1 MIHWTSKFSRKDRL
15 RGFLRLLFARI
26 GYNEYYTIGRYGR
39 FGQKIR
45 IENHHGDQ
53 DRIAAMRNRYL
64 GKRCFILGNGPSLKK
79 MNLDFIKDEITI
91 GSNGI
96 YHTFA
101 DMGFSTSFLL
111 FEDIEQ
117 TELRSPDIRGVKG
130 PIKMAALY
138 NAYCISKDENTL
150 FFNAPRSHRSDYYW
164 DKDLYPQFSRD
175 FASVVHLGGTI
186 TYVALQLA
194 YHLGCN
200 PVYLIG
206 VDHNYGKLPE
216 LFPPGKIEI
225 TPENVH
231 LVRQCHFDKNYY
243 KIGDLIGVPHVDLQ
257 NQSYS
262 LSNDEFKRIGR
273 SVFNAGIQSQL
284 DIFPKVEYAKL
295 FKRN

>member
-1 MIHWTSKFSRKDRL
+1 MIHWTSKFSKKDRL
-15 RGFLRLLFARI
+15 RGLIRLLIARVC
-26 GYNEYYTIGRYGR
+26 YNEFYSIGRYGR

-79 MNLDFIKDEITI
+79 MNLDCLKDEITI

-96 YHTFA
+96 YRSFA
-101 DMGFSTSFLL
+101 EMGFSTSFLL

-117 TELRSPDIRGVKG
+117 TELRGPDIKWVKG

-150 FFNAPRSHRSDYYW
+150 FFNAPRPHRSNYYW
-164 DKDLYPQFSRD
+164 DKGLYPQFSRD

-225 TPENVH
+225 TAQNID

-243 KIGDLIGVPHVDLQ
+243 QIGNLIGVPHVDLQ
-257 NQSYS
+257 NQSYK
-262 LSNDEFKRIGR
+262 LSNDEFNRIGR

-284 DIFPKVEYAKL
+284 GIFPKVEYAKI